1 MKERK
6 SLEMEGVNGREDMD
20 QMEQREDTGL
30 HTSFQ
35 TRILPSIFMAKWWK
49 YVRYENGKK

>member
-20 QMEQREDTGL
+20 QMEQREDAAYIRL
-30 HTSFQ
+30 FKPEFYLQ
-35 TRILPSIFMAKWWK
+35 FL
-49 YVRYENGKK
+49 